1 MRIVA
6 RVLQRGAVRLVVF
19 FLGAVPKVD
28 LAGAELLTDL
38 YDRLGA
44 RGIDVRLADA
54 HGEVREAL
62 RRIHFEK
69 QDLLET
75 GRSVDVVIS
84 AWQSSKGQARR

>member
-1 MRIVA
+1 MRCGSSSSSSA
-6 RVLQRGAVRLVVF
+6 RFR
-19 FLGAVPKVD
+19 KVD
-28 LAGAELLTDL
+28 LAGAELLADL
-38 YDRLGA
+38 HDRLGPA
-44 RGIDVRLADA
+44 ASTFRLADA